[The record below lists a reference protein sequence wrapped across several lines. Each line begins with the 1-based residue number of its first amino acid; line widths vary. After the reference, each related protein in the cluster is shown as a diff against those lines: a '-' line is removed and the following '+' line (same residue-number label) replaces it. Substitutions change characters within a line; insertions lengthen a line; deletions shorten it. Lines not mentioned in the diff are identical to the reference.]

1 MALLH
6 ADDRELL
13 AQFPHLGNLLV
24 PHMSIMMEKCPGVPG
39 AHTAYNPKG
48 INGEG
53 CTTEDVRN
61 PT

>member
-13 AQFPHLGNLLV
+13 AQFPHLGNF
-24 PHMSIMMEKCPGVPG
+24 PISHMPGMVKKCPGIPG

-53 CTTEDVRN
+53 RTTEDVRN